1 MEFSAIEELK
11 KNIDGCEDNIR
22 MIREWGLIDNHAIKD
37 IEYNK
42 GAIDGMKTAIKY
54 IEKEFNE
61 KRDYKMYEKGDLVH
75 VWDDGELLGSMYVI
89 TRNRDG
95 KLFDV
100 AKTDDLDAELKWIE
114 RDCIMYDWEVDKI
127 VILSLKRELQTVEKS
142 DDLEI
147 DEMTFC
153 DETLDGMVMNFNSWS
168 NVKDFYEWFDN
179 GHFGYYG
186 DSSVVYCSTDD
197 MYYVSIV

>member
-1 MEFSAIEELK
+1 M
-11 KNIDGCEDNIR
+11 N
-22 MIREWGLIDNHAIKD
+22 
-37 IEYNK
+37 
-42 GAIDGMKTAIKY
+42 
-54 IEKEFNE
+54 
-61 KRDYKMYEKGDLVH
+61 MYEKGDLVH
-75 VWDDGELLGSMYVI
+75 VWDDGELLDDMYVI
-89 TRNRDG
+89 TNDRNG
-95 KLFDV
+95 KCFDV
-100 AKTDDLDAELKWIE
+100 AKTGDLDAELKRVE
-114 RDCIMYDWEVDKI
+114 RDCIMYDWDVDKI

-179 GHFGYYG
+179 GQFGYYG

-197 MYYVSIV
+197 IYYVSIV